1 MVLRRCDLIFGPL
14 SAKQST
20 WAVAVCG
27 RLRDGA
33 RQGAAAGLGGV
44 FAEFLFVLHV
54 SKLDL
59 KRTKKQIDVIH
70 KTVLSVHVDQMASQ
84 VYYVF
89 F

>member
-1 MVLRRCDLIFGPL
+1 MVLRRFELIFGLL
-14 SAKQST
+14 SLKQST

-59 KRTKKQIDVIH
+59 KTTKQQIDVIH
-70 KTVLSVHVDQMASQ
+70 L
-84 VYYVF
+84 
-89 F
+89 